1 MICLAMQAG
10 PFIFPIENLN
20 QAFGEDSF
28 QIPHQDDVIL
38 AMEINPAGIAV
49 FRVLALHFGSLLGVE
64 NLVQ

>member
-1 MICLAMQAG
+1 MMAG
-10 PFIFPIENLN
+10 DVYKR
-20 QAFGEDSF
+20 Q
-28 QIPHQDDVIL
+28 QQDNVVL

>member
-10 PFIFPIENLN
+10 PIIFPIENLN

-38 AMEINPAGIAV
+38 AMEINPAAIASS
-49 FRVLALHFGSLLGVE
+49 RVRTLQFSGSL
-64 NLVQ
+64 